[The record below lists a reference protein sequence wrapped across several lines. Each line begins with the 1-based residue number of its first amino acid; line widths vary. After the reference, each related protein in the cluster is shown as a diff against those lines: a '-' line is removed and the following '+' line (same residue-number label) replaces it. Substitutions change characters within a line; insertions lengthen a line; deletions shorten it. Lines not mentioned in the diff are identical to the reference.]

1 VHNGFI
7 EIVGVVVSTKSNR
20 DVILNNIRAGLK
32 PKALMTICLSVAA
45 VALMAC
51 ADVGYFWQSA
61 SGHVRILN
69 AASPVDELLSDQ
81 QMTPRLR
88 QQLEAAKD
96 IRAFAISALALPDNR
111 SYRQYADLK
120 RQFVVWNVFATPPLS
135 LKLHTWCFPVVGCLS
150 YKGYFAE
157 GDAQRLGDQMRSE
170 GFDVSVAGIPAYS
183 TLGWTPDPLLNTFI
197 YYPKG
202 ELARMVFHELAHQV
216 VYINDDTAFNESFAT
231 AVEELGVE
239 LWLTHFANESATKD
253 YRLFDERRRV
263 FKSLLL
269 TTRDDLK
276 ALYKSDMPDE
286 QKLAQKKIIFDAL
299 LSRYQTFR
307 DTEWK
312 GWKGYDKFF
321 ESELNN
327 AKLAGVGLYS
337 KYVPAFKVLFAQ
349 SGNDFSRFYKAVDE
363 LGRLPRKERD
373 VRLDEL
379 DAQYQQAAPSINTL
393 KSPGE

>member
-1 VHNGFI
+1 MAASLCAAL
-7 EIVGVVVSTKSNR
+7 VG
-20 DVILNNIRAGLK
+20 
-32 PKALMTICLSVAA
+32 
-45 VALMAC
+45 LMAC

-61 SGHVRILN
+61 SGHVRLLN
-69 AASPVDELLSDQ
+69 AAVTVDELLADQ
-81 QMTPRLR
+81 QITPRLR
-88 QQLEAAKD
+88 QQLEVAKD
-96 IRAFAISALALPDNR
+96 IRAFAVSTLALPSNR

-150 YKGYFAE
+150 YKGYFSEA
-157 GDAQRLGDQMRSE
+157 DAQRLGDEMRAE

-239 LWLTHFANESATKD
+239 LWLAHFADKSATKD

-276 ALYKSDMPDE
+276 ALYNSDTADE
-286 QKLAQKKIIFDAL
+286 HKLAQRKIIFDTL
-299 LSRYQTFR
+299 LNRYQTIR
-307 DTEWK
+307 DSEWK

-321 ESELNN
+321 ESQLNN

-337 KYVPAFKVLFAQ
+337 KYVPAFKDPCTTLIFH
-349 SGNDFSRFYKAVDE
+349 
-363 LGRLPRKERD
+363 RK
-373 VRLDEL
+373 L
-379 DAQYQQAAPSINTL
+379 
-393 KSPGE
+393 